1 MELFCV
7 ENCQNQ
13 KILVKNW
20 ESIVKVMY
28 DSVKIEKLFS
38 MIFEN
43 IKESEDISYYIDQII
58 RLLNWNSIIK
68 NYFNCNQLL
77 SVLKSFLKNKKCQ
90 NIVNNQHLILAK
102 IIKITNLMKFQNN
115 DNQVDFIN
123 GRVKKMEM
131 INQSMEFT
139 SYENYFKENYTS
151 IKNYQ

>member
-1 MELFCV
+1 
-7 ENCQNQ
+7 
-13 KILVKNW
+13 
-20 ESIVKVMY
+20 VKVMY

-102 IIKITNLMKFQNN
+102 IIKITNLMKF
-115 DNQVDFIN
+115 
-123 GRVKKMEM
+123 
-131 INQSMEFT
+131 
-139 SYENYFKENYTS
+139 
-151 IKNYQ
+151 